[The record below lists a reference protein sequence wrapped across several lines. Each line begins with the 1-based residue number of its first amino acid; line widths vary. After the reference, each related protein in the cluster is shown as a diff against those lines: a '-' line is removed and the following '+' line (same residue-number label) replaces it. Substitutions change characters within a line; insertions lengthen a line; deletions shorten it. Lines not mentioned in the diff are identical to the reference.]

1 MVGQLNVKNPRPLS
15 PELEEFVNKSIHG
28 FIVVSFGTNV
38 AFLSKKKVDLLA
50 AAFGKLQQNVVW
62 KLKGEISNV
71 YKIMKDTVPRIEG
84 SLYVSGKLPTYPSP
98 NSTLTLTSHLGQ
110 NVGLG
115 EGWVSI
121 FPETYNDLNKASE

>member
-62 KLKGEISNV
+62 KLKGETSNV
-71 YKIMKDTVPRIEG
+71 YNEG
-84 SLYVSGKLPTYPSP
+84 HSAWNRGIIIRFWETAHLPLPSP
-98 NSTLTLTSHLGQ
+98 NPTLTLTSHLGK

-115 EGWVSI
+115 EG
-121 FPETYNDLNKASE
+121 

>member
-15 PELEEFVNKSIHG
+15 PELEEFVDKSIHG

-62 KLKGEISNV
+62 KLKGEISDV
-71 YKIMKDTVPRIEG
+71 YKMKDTVPRIEG

-98 NSTLTLTSHLGQ
+98 NPTLTLTSHLGQ

-115 EGWVSI
+115 EG
-121 FPETYNDLNKASE
+121 

>member
-15 PELEEFVNKSIHG
+15 PELEEFVNTSIHG

-71 YKIMKDTVPRIEG
+71 YKLMKDPVPRIEG

-98 NSTLTLTSHLGQ
+98 NPTLRLSSHLGQ

-115 EGWVSI
+115 EG
-121 FPETYNDLNKASE
+121 